1 MGGPCP
7 AVTLRV
13 APLMHPLV
21 RSLWWKLALANVMV
35 TLAGSLLAVMALG
48 PGLDER
54 VFRKIVKPEHL
65 ASLIQKE
72 RDLLGGR
79 LEDQALAAGLVRVM
93 SQRLNEVDGPHG
105 MYGIVHSSEPR
116 VSIAVYGDAGVSV
129 AKLEAQGLE
138 LPPNWLASA
147 ERLEIVSD
155 AERLLVLPLNPG
167 GMLVV
172 RHFAE
177 FSVAQNLRSTLQDTG
192 TFLWFLILVVSIPG
206 LVFGLGL
213 TRWLT
218 QRLRRMAD
226 VSQAWSQG
234 DFRQRMDERRSDE
247 LGRHARAMNAMAAQ
261 LTNHFRI
268 EQELATL
275 QERQR
280 LARELHDGVKQQVFA
295 AGLQMHAAAQW
306 LDRDLAR
313 EGLGRAQDI
322 NASIATS
329 VAELLSRLQPGA
341 TTVPLGKAL
350 QRALLPWSGQV
361 HLRIDTPSNLEVPTE
376 VAHELTRIAAE
387 AVSNA
392 IRHADAQRISV
403 SLTESDGQVRLE
415 VADDGHG
422 FAASQAGEGMGLS
435 SMRQRAAQ
443 LNKGKLV
450 VQSSASG
457 TCVAVEFELEKKET
471 G

>member
-1 MGGPCP
+1 
-7 AVTLRV
+7 
-13 APLMHPLV
+13 
-21 RSLWWKLALANVMV
+21 
-35 TLAGSLLAVMALG
+35 
-48 PGLDER
+48 
-54 VFRKIVKPEHL
+54 
-65 ASLIQKE
+65 
-72 RDLLGGR
+72 
-79 LEDQALAAGLVRVM
+79 
-93 SQRLNEVDGPHG
+93 

-116 VSIAVYGDAGVSV
+116 VSIAVYGDAGFSV
-129 AKLEAQGLE
+129 ARLEAQGLE

-218 QRLRRMAD
+218 QRLRQMAD

-261 LTNHFRI
+261 LANHVRI
-268 EQELATL
+268 EQDLATL

-295 AGLQMHAAAQW
+295 AGLQMHAATQW
-306 LDRDLAR
+306 LDRDLQRAR

-350 QRALLPWSGQV
+350 ERALLPWSGQV
-361 HLRIDTPSNLEVPTE
+361 HLRVDTPSSLEVPPE

-403 SLTESDGQVRLE
+403 SLTETDGEVRLE

-422 FAASQAGEGMGLS
+422 FAATQAGEGMGLS

-443 LNKGKLV
+443 LNEGKLV
-450 VQSSASG
+450 VQSSSSG
-457 TCVAVEFELEKKET
+457 TCVAVEFELEQKDN